1 MLTLLSRFTIFI
13 WTHYVIS
20 FIAKYRF
27 LVIHHNWIDVHSSN
41 LSITDSFL
49 SRHYFC
55 YMLTVFT
62 KFNLPSCL
70 SQMIFFCNA
79 NLRNMCHTTVLST
92 TRILVYNILAFVFSL
107 FVAFFIMKFSNK
119 MFQKYPL
126 FLDFIS
132 SLISR

>member
-79 NLRNMCHTTVLST
+79 NLRNICHATVLST

-107 FVAFFIMKFSNK
+107 LLLFSSWYTATKCFKNIHY
-119 MFQKYPL
+119 FSILYRL
-126 FLDFIS
+126 
-132 SLISR
+132 